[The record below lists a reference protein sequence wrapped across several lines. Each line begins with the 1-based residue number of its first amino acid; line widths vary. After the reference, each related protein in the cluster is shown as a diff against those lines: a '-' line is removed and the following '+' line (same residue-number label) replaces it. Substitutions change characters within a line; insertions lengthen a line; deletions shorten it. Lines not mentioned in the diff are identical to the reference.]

1 MIVRTIAKFVKPK
14 KPLLHKLSSSE
25 LLYLL
30 SWCEKWPIGK
40 VYDTAFAQVFPP
52 KQMKAAKLDFE
63 DWERVETQLP
73 TAVRS
78 EIIRAIDIHVDRGCL
93 DVLRVYVAM
102 WDWARKA
109 TYILPFLAVMY
120 WYWR

>member
-1 MIVRTIAKFVKPK
+1 
-14 KPLLHKLSSSE
+14 
-25 LLYLL
+25 
-30 SWCEKWPIGK
+30 
-40 VYDTAFAQVFPP
+40 
-52 KQMKAAKLDFE
+52 MKAAKLDFE

-78 EIIRAIDIHVDRGCL
+78 EILRAIDIHVDRGCL